1 MNFLNLLWVYFK
13 MVSWKRQI
21 NLISSYPQFSDE
33 NSGFTTLP
41 SKALS
46 GQVWFRY
53 QCFCFL
59 KLFIFNG
66 ETYRNKHFSSQKN
79 DGIFHI
85 FKVSRVPSGIAIF
98 AFRVNWNY
106 AYSPF
111 KLMKNH
117 LIKVTTSNICP
128 QESRVYKNSKKNGRV
143 KTLPLH
149 LLLIKLHYPVIL
161 NKNIKKPKRY
171 PIIKKIIFLEK
182 KAIVYEKR
190 F

>member
-1 MNFLNLLWVYFK
+1 MGIFQNGFLVETDKLNFK
-13 MVSWKRQI
+13 
-21 NLISSYPQFSDE
+21 
-33 NSGFTTLP
+33 LP

-66 ETYRNKHFSSQKN
+66 ETYRIKHFSSQKN
-79 DGIFHI
+79 DSIFHI

-111 KLMKNH
+111 KLMKNY
-117 LIKVTTSNICP
+117 LIKVTTCNFCP
-128 QESRVYKNSKKNGRV
+128 QEPRVYKNSKKNSRV
-143 KTLPLH
+143 ETLPLH

-161 NKNIKKPKRY
+161 NKNIKKLKRY
-171 PIIKKIIFLEK
+171 SFIKKLFFLR
-182 KAIVYEKR
+182 KR
-190 F
+190 SSFMKNDFKV

>member
-1 MNFLNLLWVYFK
+1 MFYKKVLFSMNFLNLLWVYFK

-21 NLISSYPQFSDE
+21 NLISSYPQFKDE
-33 NSGFTTLP
+33 NSG
-41 SKALS
+41 
-46 GQVWFRY
+46 FRY

-79 DGIFHI
+79 DGVFHI

-111 KLMKNH
+111 KLMKNY

-161 NKNIKKPKRY
+161 NKHIKKSQTDM
-171 PIIKKIIFLEK
+171 LL
-182 KAIVYEKR
+182 
-190 F
+190 

>member
-111 KLMKNH
+111 KNPTFYFTTWAENISWIKNLNLH
-117 LIKVTTSNICP
+117 FPTWLFLDSSQPENI
-128 QESRVYKNSKKNGRV
+128 
-143 KTLPLH
+143 
-149 LLLIKLHYPVIL
+149 LLEERP
-161 NKNIKKPKRY
+161 
-171 PIIKKIIFLEK
+171 
-182 KAIVYEKR
+182 
-190 F
+190 